1 MDTGTTVNT
10 DSSVQELA
18 KLKQNPVSGLR
29 QLILTADIS
38 PDVPYSDDP
47 LSLYSLQLVW
57 PFALNEDWRLI
68 TYSILPVI
76 DLPGASGQD
85 STTGLGNTLVNLF
98 VSPRE
103 ASNFVWGA
111 GPAVSLPTHSEPELG
126 SDRVGLG
133 PSAVLFYAKDVW
145 SAGVVLQNL
154 WSTDGSSD
162 DEFNVFGAQYIFNY
176 NLNDGWYLYS
186 NATITADWEA
196 DSDNRW
202 TVPVGGGAG
211 KIFNIG
217 EQPVSASAQLFSNV
231 EKPAGSADWGLNFQ
245 FALLFP

>member
-1 MDTGTTVNT
+1 MAVTTE
-10 DSSVQELA
+10 SSAEELA

-29 QLILTADIS
+29 QLIFQADVS
-38 PDVPYSDDP
+38 PDVPFSEDSS
-47 LSLYSLQLVW
+47 SLYSLQVVW

-68 TYSILPVI
+68 TYSILPLI
-76 DLPGASGQD
+76 DLPGVAGQD
-85 STTGLGNTLVNLF
+85 STTGLGNTLLNFF

-103 ASNFVWGA
+103 AGNFVWGA
-111 GPAVSLPTHSEPELG
+111 GTAVSLPTHSEPELG
-126 SDRVGLG
+126 SDSVGLG
-133 PSAVLFYAKDVW
+133 PTAILFYAKDAW
-145 SAGVVLQNL
+145 SAGVVLQNI
-154 WSTDGSSD
+154 WSTGGSSD
-162 DEFNVFGAQYIFNY
+162 DKFNVFGAQYIFNY

-217 EQPVSASAQLFSNV
+217 EQPVSASFQLLSNV
-231 EKPAGSADWGLNFQ
+231 EKPDNAPDWGWNFQ
-245 FALLFP
+245 FAALFP